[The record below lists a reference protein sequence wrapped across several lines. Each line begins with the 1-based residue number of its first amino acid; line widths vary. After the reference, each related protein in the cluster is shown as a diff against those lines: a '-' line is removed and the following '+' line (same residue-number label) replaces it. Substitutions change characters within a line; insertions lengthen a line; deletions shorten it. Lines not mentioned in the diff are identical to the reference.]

1 MQSALAVIN
10 LKNIVGNALLV
21 QKRAGVPLIAVV
33 KDDAYGHGG
42 EKVSLALEPY
52 VSAFAVSTVLEGTA
66 LRIAG
71 VSKEILVLTPCL
83 CEEEALCC
91 FAYNLTP
98 TVSCPTAL
106 RLLQKMSEKYGFPM
120 RAQMKINTGMNRYG
134 FRIER
139 VGAAVKEAKRG
150 GMEIVGVFSHFYAPE
165 NEAAREEQY
174 NLFVRG
180 AEEVKS
186 LYPYAVRHLSA
197 TGGILAGK
205 KYNFDAV
212 RSGIALYGYLPSGF
226 EGKINVKP
234 AMKVYA
240 TVSQSGM
247 FTGGGIGYAKSD
259 KDYRKLSTV
268 RLGYGDGF
276 PRAGGIGGI
285 GNLCMDA
292 HVRTGSSHFGER
304 RLITQNI
311 TELAKKQNTIEYEI
325 LVNIGRKTE
334 KIYV

>member
-1 MQSALAVIN
+1 MQSALAVIS

-33 KDDAYGHGG
+33 KDDAYGHGA

-71 VSKEILVLTPCL
+71 VGKEILVLTPCL
-83 CEEEALCC
+83 CEEEALSC
-91 FAYNLTP
+91 FFYNLTP
-98 TVSCPTAL
+98 TISCLAAL
-106 RLLQKMSEKYGFPM
+106 RLLQKTSEKYGLLL
-120 RAQMKINTGMNRYG
+120 RAQMKLNTGMNRYG

-139 VGAAVKEAKRG
+139 VGAAVKEAKRD
-150 GMEIVGVFSHFYAPE
+150 GMEISGVFSHFYAPE
-165 NEAAREEQY
+165 DEIAREEQY
-174 NLFVRG
+174 ALFQRG

-186 LYPYAVRHLSA
+186 FFPNAVRHLSA

-205 KYNFDAV
+205 KYNFDFV
-212 RSGIALYGYLPSGF
+212 RSGIALYGYLPAGF

-234 AMKVYA
+234 AMKIYA

-247 FTGGGIGYAKSD
+247 FTGGGIGYQKSE
-259 KDYRKLSTV
+259 KHYRKLSTV

-276 PRAGGIGGI
+276 PRAGGMDAI

-292 HVRTGSSHFGER
+292 HVRTGGAPFGKR
-304 RLITQNI
+304 RLTLQNV
-311 TELAKKQNTIEYEI
+311 TELAGKQNTITYEI
-325 LVNIGRKTE
+325 LVNIGKKAE